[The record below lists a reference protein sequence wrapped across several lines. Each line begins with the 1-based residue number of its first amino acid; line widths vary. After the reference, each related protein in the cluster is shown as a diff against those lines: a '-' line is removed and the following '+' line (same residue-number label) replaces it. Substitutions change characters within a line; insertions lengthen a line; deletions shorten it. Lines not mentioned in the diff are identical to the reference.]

1 MKNHGFT
8 FIEIVVVIAVL
19 IIALPSLFS
28 IIFTILQQQTK
39 LNRIS
44 VVKRE
49 GDYAVNILKN
59 NIRNRAYK
67 LYSNTNTPVNPDD
80 EICSD
85 LSSETPISMFADNNN
100 NWFIFDVIGER
111 IASTSATI
119 IDPLYLTSTQ
129 VAISNFDIFC
139 SRSNKFAPAT
149 VFISFHVC
157 YKGKALTCPVER
169 AEETA
174 SLDYQSYITIRN
186 Y

>member
-1 MKNHGFT
+1 MNKHGFT

-44 VVKRE
+44 IVKRE
-49 GDYAVNILKN
+49 GDYVVNILKN
-59 NIRNRAYK
+59 DIRNRAYK
-67 LYSNTNTPVNPDD
+67 LYSNTNIPIDPNA

-85 LSSETPISMFADNNN
+85 LSSQTPVSMFVDNGN
-100 NWFIFDVIGER
+100 NWFIYNITGER

-119 IDPLYLTSTQ
+119 INPLYLTSTQ

-139 SRSNKFAPAT
+139 LRSNKFAPAT
-149 VFISFHVC
+149 VFLSFHVC
-157 YKGKALTCPVER
+157 YKGKALTCPDER
-169 AEETA
+169 TEETA
-174 SLDYQSYITIRN
+174 ALDYRSYITIRN
-186 Y
+186 F